1 MADAVLAVRDVAKS
15 FGPVRA
21 LSGVD
26 LELHAGEVVALIG
39 DNGAG
44 KSTLVKCLSGIHMPD
59 EGAIEIAG
67 EPVELRSPGEARAHG
82 VETVHQ
88 NLALVPE
95 LDVAANLFLN
105 RELTPSGPGRF
116 VGWLNKRRMRAEAE
130 QVLSRLSIRIPS
142 VSAPVERLSGGQ
154 RQSVAI
160 GRAVAW
166 GSRIVLLDEPS
177 AALGVEQSAHVLE
190 LIKSM
195 ASEGTGVLLIT
206 HNMQD
211 VMDACSRA
219 VVLRHGRSVANVRI
233 QDVSAR
239 DLVDLITGAV
249 EAPAA

>member
-1 MADAVLAVRDVAKS
+1 MAEPVLAVRDLAKA

-21 LSGVD
+21 LTEVN
-26 LELHAGEVVALIG
+26 LELHPGEVVALIG

-44 KSTLVKCLSGIHMPD
+44 KSTLVKSLSGIYPPD
-59 EGAIEIAG
+59 QGTIEIDG
-67 EPVELRSPGEARAHG
+67 EAVELRSPQDARRHG
-82 VETVHQ
+82 IETVHQ

-105 RELTPSGPGRF
+105 REVTTSGPGRYI
-116 VGWLNKRRMRAEAE
+116 GLLNKRRMRTEAE

-142 VSAPVERLSGGQ
+142 VTTPVERLSGGQ

-177 AALGVEQSAHVLE
+177 AALGVEQSRNVLD
-190 LIKSM
+190 LIKGM
-195 ASEGTGVLLIT
+195 ASGGTGALLIT

-219 VVLRHGRSVANVRI
+219 VVLRHGRSVADVRI
-233 QDVSAR
+233 ADVTPR

-249 EAPAA
+249 EARGA

>member
-1 MADAVLAVRDVAKS
+1 MAETVLAVRGVTKS

-21 LSGVD
+21 LGGID
-26 LELHAGEVVALIG
+26 LELRAGEVLGLIG

-44 KSTLVKCLSGIHMPD
+44 KSTLIKCLSGIHAPD
-59 EGAIEIAG
+59 SGTIEIRG
-67 EPVELRSPGEARAHG
+67 REVSLRSPQQARDDG
-82 VETVHQ
+82 IETVHQ

-105 RELTPSGPGRF
+105 RELTPSGPGRLL
-116 VGWLNKRRMRAEAE
+116 GWLSKRRMRAESE

-142 VSAPVERLSGGQ
+142 VSTPVGKLSGGQ

-166 GSRIVLLDEPS
+166 GSPIVLLDEPS
-177 AALGVEQSAHVLE
+177 AALGVEQSRHVLD
-190 LIKSM
+190 LIRRM
-195 ASEGTGVLLIT
+195 ASEGTAVLLIS

-211 VMDACSRA
+211 VMDVCDRA
-219 VVLRHGRSVANVRI
+219 LVLRHGHSVA
-233 QDVSAR
+233 DVAISDVTAR

-249 EAPAA
+249 EARPA